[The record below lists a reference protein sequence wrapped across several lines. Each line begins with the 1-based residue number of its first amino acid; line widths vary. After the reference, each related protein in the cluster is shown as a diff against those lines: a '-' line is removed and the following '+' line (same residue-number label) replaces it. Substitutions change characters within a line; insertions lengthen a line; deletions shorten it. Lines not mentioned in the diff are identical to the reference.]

1 MRYLGEEIKIHEYK
15 RRPSSIDSFDSITL
29 LQKSFSRFIR
39 FKLICMTLFL
49 VNYSKRSTLEY
60 LVNLFYYIYYT
71 LMKFKV
77 VFEISQTF
85 KQNIG
90 YNLRGMLKQIRRIL
104 FERKSSILFLFEV
117 KSMMGSVE
125 GRLVF

>member
-1 MRYLGEEIKIHEYK
+1 
-15 RRPSSIDSFDSITL
+15 
-29 LQKSFSRFIR
+29 
-39 FKLICMTLFL
+39 
-49 VNYSKRSTLEY
+49 
-60 LVNLFYYIYYT
+60 
-71 LMKFKV
+71 MKFKV